1 MLGRELPTEEA
12 IIEVTVDLLDFGVE
26 VVIISRGKEGII
38 GATRGSIFKAI
49 PPQVKVR
56 RGLGAGACAVA
67 GLALKLAYGES
78 LIEACKLVVAMGT
91 AAVITPGTELC
102 HKADVEI
109 ILSQVKVWGMP
120 ARRRSKVFFPVS
132 SNL

>member
-1 MLGRELPTEEA
+1 MR
-12 IIEVTVDLLDFGVE
+12 
-26 VVIISRGKEGII
+26 S
-38 GATRGSIFKAI
+38 
-49 PPQVKVR
+49 
-56 RGLGAGACAVA
+56 GLGAGDCAVA